1 MLCFVAFLAVVV
13 VMMIW
18 IIKRRRD
25 DRVERFLRN
34 RRVTLEEEM
43 EREALVRYNIYF
55 LGLVL

>member
-1 MLCFVAFLAVVV
+1 M

-18 IIKRRRD
+18 VIKRRRD

-43 EREALVRYNIYF
+43 EREALVRYKLISS
-55 LGLVL
+55 LA